1 MSAAASS
8 TRETSCRDV
17 RRYLGACLDGELEPS
32 LTAEIE
38 RHLEGCRGCRQDAT
52 LHRELHRE
60 LRDAVRADRAPDA
73 LRSRLVEALANAP
86 MPEPKRRSSGPRML
100 PLRYTVP
107 IAVAAAAVLA
117 IGARTTVD
125 GATREAG
132 LAPVLDDVVR
142 GHARAFPAEVKSVE
156 GEEVASW
163 FRGKVE
169 FPVRPI
175 RFGSQRAKLVGARLS
190 NVRERQAATLYY
202 DVAGRRVTVFV
213 FEPQDVSIDGT
224 ARTQIAGREVLY
236 GSARGYN
243 VAIVRRNGVAYALS
257 SDLDQRAMLRLAA
270 AASIQ

>member
-1 MSAAASS
+1 M
-8 TRETSCRDV
+8 SCRDV
-17 RRYLGACLDGELEPS
+17 HRYLGACLDGELEPT

-38 RHLEGCRGCRQDAT
+38 RHLESCRGCRQDAT
-52 LHRELHRE
+52 LHRELKRE
-60 LRDAVRADRAPDA
+60 VRDAVRAERAPDA
-73 LRSRLVEALANAP
+73 LRTRLVEALAKAP
-86 MPEPKRRSSGPRML
+86 APQPARVSGARML
-100 PLRYTVP
+100 PLRYALP
-107 IAVAAAAVLA
+107 LAAAAAAVLYV
-117 IGARTTVD
+117 GTRSSTGG
-125 GATREAG
+125 GATEAG
-132 LAPVLDDVVR
+132 LAPVLDAVVR

-175 RFGSQRAKLVGARLS
+175 RFGSTRARLIGARLS

-202 DVAGRRVTVFV
+202 EVAGRRVTVFV
-213 FEPQDVSIDGT
+213 FEPQDVSFDGT

-243 VAIVRRNGVAYALS
+243 VAIVRRNGVAYAIS
-257 SDLDQRAMLRLAA
+257 GDLDQRAMLRLAA